1 MKNSVFVVYMNVY
14 LICLCNQ
21 KIVDETLPVYLSTGA
36 QKCGY
41 MTTDHISNTV
51 YYATV

>member
-1 MKNSVFVVYMNVY
+1 MLMTNSVFVVYMNVY
-14 LICLCNQ
+14 LICLCNE

-41 MTTDHISNTV
+41 MNFVKFSHRPHQ
-51 YYATV
+51 